1 MICGLL
7 ARWPS
12 AAWPYFVACSVAGDD
27 LYEPLSIEQQ
37 FPEDAEDGT
46 KVTPPGDLKL

>member
-1 MICGLL
+1 LWL
-7 ARWPS
+7 ASSLAKP
-12 AAWPYFVACSVAGDD
+12 AWPYFVAFSVAGDD
-27 LYEPLSIEQQ
+27 LYELLSIEQQ